1 MPASDRETG
10 RLGLWWAG
18 WHSALRLAR
27 RDVAKHRGRSLLVV
41 LLVGLPVLLI
51 CAGATAFAT
60 DDVNH
65 GESIP
70 RLMGQAQA
78 RVTPLDL
85 EGVRGQRVEQGPW
98 ADGYA
103 SRGEAAR
110 EPGVA
115 ANAPWTARRVEHLTG
130 GSALP
135 TATAALQAVIG
146 DRHIDSRVLLV
157 DGRKPVTRGMASLT
171 SGHWP
176 RTDDQVLVTTRG
188 ISDGLPTHGPLTLDP
203 DGADPV
209 TVTVVGVGTA
219 WLSDAQHADL
229 VALPS
234 AAGAWDTDTDRSAYL
249 VTGTDPV
256 TWPVVKKLNA
266 HGLIVESRQVFE
278 HPQRAER
285 DATAR
290 EFSGSGGDTVVAG
303 IIALIVVGI
312 LLETMLLAGPAFAIS
327 AARQRRSLALIA
339 SNGARRAQI
348 RRYVL
353 AQAVL
358 LGALAAVIGGALG
371 VLVGVAGIRWW
382 GSSRYAV
389 NAPGPVDV
397 PVWEVLGVVVC
408 AAVASLVAAYIPAR
422 GAGRL
427 DLVAV
432 LRGHGLTA
440 RPVRRGQP
448 VLGVVLAGIGG
459 VVLAM
464 SVINHGHEAQITAGA
479 LVLVGGALL
488 LIPWMLSVA
497 SRLGRSMP
505 LPLRM
510 ATRDIGRQRGR
521 SAPAVAAIMTAV
533 TTLTAL
539 AIANASDQ
547 AQAARDYQP
556 TTVMGQGLISGGGPG
571 WPGDTVDVVRREAP
585 TLDIMRVQRIGVSEW
600 VGSDAAGVAA
610 TKTTAVRVQRS
621 SCAEPTTRPH
631 GHGQTVHGFGPV
643 RACSALGQDLASGR
657 SEIGVVD
664 VATGRERLGL
674 TDAQADTLAHGGMLV
689 AAHKHAISAGH
700 VTALSGTRTV
710 DHYGMA
716 MGRIHTPHVLRLPAT
731 TVTGTQLDRFGTA
744 GSTGAL
750 ITPATARAH
759 RWTTYTEALSLR
771 DPSGTISKDT
781 EKAITQHL
789 SVNAHLDVERGYEG
803 YLLMLYLVLFGVF
816 GTLVLVATLISTALA
831 QAEGRADLAT
841 LAAVGATRRLRRA
854 IAGSQAF
861 VVGMVGSLLGLVIG
875 FVPGVALTW
884 PLTAEATGSYD
895 PATGITT
902 YSEATQGAPLPPP
915 VIDIPWVWLA
925 VVVIGV
931 PLLAALVSATAIR
944 RSPQMTRRT
953 T

>member
-1 MPASDRETG
+1 MDSARFE
-10 RLGLWWAG
+10 LWWTG
-18 WHSALRLAR
+18 WRSALRLAR
-27 RDVAKHRGRSLLVV
+27 RDIAKHRGRSLLVV

-65 GESIP
+65 VESIP
-70 RLMGQAQA
+70 RLMGEAQA
-78 RVTPLDL
+78 RIAPLDL
-85 EGVRGQRVEQGPW
+85 NGVSGQRVDQGPW

-103 SRGEAAR
+103 SRGRAVR
-110 EPGVA
+110 SPGVPA
-115 ANAPWTARRVEHLTG
+115 KAPWTARRVENLTG
-130 GSALP
+130 GSATP
-135 TATAALQAVIG
+135 TATAALQGVID
-146 DRHIDSRVLLV
+146 DRHVEVKALLV
-157 DGRKPVTRGMASLT
+157 DGREPVTRGMTSLT

-176 RTDDQVLVTTRG
+176 RTDGEVLVTTRG
-188 ISDGLPTHGPLTLDP
+188 VSDGLPTEGKLTLDP

-219 WLSDAQHADL
+219 WLTDTQHADI

-234 AAGAWDTDTDRSAYL
+234 AATSWHATTDRTAFL
-249 VTGTDPV
+249 LADRGPV

-266 HGLIVESRQVFE
+266 HGLIVESRHVFE
-278 HPQRAER
+278 HPQQAQQ
-285 DATAR
+285 DAAAR
-290 EFSGSGGDTVVAG
+290 EFSGSGGDTVMAG

-312 LLETMLLAGPAFAIS
+312 LLETMLLAGPAFAVS
-327 AARQRRSLALIA
+327 AARQRRSLGLIA
-339 SNGARRAQI
+339 SNGAVRAQI

-358 LGALAAVIGGALG
+358 LGVLAAVIGGGLG
-371 VLVGVAGIRWW
+371 VVAGIAGIRWW
-382 GSSRYAV
+382 GSSRHAV

-464 SVINHGHEAQITAGA
+464 NVVNHGHEVAIAAGA

-488 LIPWMLSVA
+488 LIPWLLSMTG
-497 SRLGRSMP
+497 RLGRRLP

-533 TTLTAL
+533 TALTAL

-556 TTVMGQGLISGGGPG
+556 TAVMGQGLINGGGPG
-571 WPGDTVDVVRREAP
+571 WPRDTIDVVQREAP
-585 TLDIMRVQRIGVSEW
+585 KLDIMRVERIGVSDW
-600 VGSDAAGVAA
+600 VGPDDTGVSA
-610 TKTTAVRVQRS
+610 TKTTALRVQRS
-621 SCAEPTTRPH
+621 SCADPSTRPH
-631 GHGQTVHGFGPV
+631 GHGQTVNGFGPV

-657 SEIGVVD
+657 SEIGVID
-664 VATGRERLGL
+664 VATARERLGL
-674 TDAQADTLAHGGMLV
+674 TDAQADTLAHGGILV
-689 AAHKHAISAGH
+689 AAHKHAISGGH
-700 VTALSGTRTV
+700 VTALSGTRKV
-710 DHYGMA
+710 DHYGMP
-716 MGRIHTPHVLRLPAT
+716 MGKIRTPHLLRLPAA
-731 TVTGTQLDRFGTA
+731 TVSGTQLDRFGWF

-750 ITPATARAH
+750 VTPATARAH
-759 RWTTYTEALSLR
+759 HWTTYTEALSLR

-781 EKAITQHL
+781 EKAISQHL
-789 SVNAHLDVERGYEG
+789 SVRANLDVERGYEG
-803 YLLMLYLVLFGVF
+803 YLLMLYLLLFGVF

-831 QAEGRADLAT
+831 QAEGRADLGT

-895 PATGITT
+895 PATGNTT
-902 YSEATQGAPLPPP
+902 YSEAAQAAALPSP

-925 VVVIGV
+925 VVVVGV
-931 PLLAALVSATAIR
+931 PLLAALVAAIAIR
-944 RSPQMTRRT
+944 RSPQVTRRVA
-953 T
+953 